1 MQGSA
6 DSGVLLQLPHFDYDV
21 VKRMGRKRV
30 RTLAEL
36 ATMDAE
42 ERLDLFVSSGVRP
55 RLWSVSNCIRSTL
68 PPICSRCTAPGLL
81 VHPEV

>member
-1 MQGSA
+1 M
-6 DSGVLLQLPHFDYDV
+6 LLQLPHFDYDV

-42 ERLDLFVSSGVRP
+42 ERLDLFVSSGALCMRRVCGGATTHLSCQLCVLQYP
-55 RLWSVSNCIRSTL
+55 SNFVAR
-68 PPICSRCTAPGLL
+68 
-81 VHPEV
+81 

>member
-1 MQGSA
+1 MVQGGA

-42 ERLDLFVSSGVRP
+42 ERLDLFVSSGGHFP
-55 RLWSVSNCIRSTL
+55 CGDIR
-68 PPICSRCTAPGLL
+68 RKAAPLARRQCVFHAGTHQ
-81 VHPEV
+81 VHSL

>member
-1 MQGSA
+1 MQGGA

-42 ERLDLFVSSGVRP
+42 ERLDLFVSSG
-55 RLWSVSNCIRSTL
+55 
-68 PPICSRCTAPGLL
+68 APGMCRARASATTLL
-81 VHPEV
+81 ACRQCVFLAPWQCCKPSS